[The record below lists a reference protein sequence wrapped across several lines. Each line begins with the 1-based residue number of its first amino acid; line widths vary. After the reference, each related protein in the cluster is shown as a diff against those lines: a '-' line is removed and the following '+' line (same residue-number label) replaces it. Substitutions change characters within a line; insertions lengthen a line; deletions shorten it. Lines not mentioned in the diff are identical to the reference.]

1 MIKHV
6 YFFHFFLLIHLWS
19 ATSYSQGGVPTG
31 CDPNGNWVLFA
42 NYDGGNLNIVV
53 DQNIPNLKIG
63 ICTYEPVNVTFS
75 GPFVGNV
82 TQVLYAGFNS
92 GQNNNNCAF
101 PITTSSFTGINPALL
116 TVNVAPPVTIIS
128 PPNPNYFNIPNGWNY
143 GIICLYSCDIN
154 ANQGGC
160 NTVDQ
165 VLAYFQSQFGGSLR
179 GLNVQYPCWNTSTQ
193 YTISAQTGNC
203 CGICTTVSTSVSETI
218 CQDQLPYTWNGLTFT
233 GSGAQTATL
242 TTVAG
247 CDSLVTLNLSVVNAV
262 SSTSSQVACESY
274 TWLDGTTYTT
284 PGIYNLQYTL
294 AGGSINGCDSIVNL
308 NLTLVNGVTGTDVQ
322 VACESF
328 TWIDGITYTSST
340 TTPQYTIAGGSAL
353 GCDSTVTLNLTI
365 NQNSSNTLNVEA
377 CGSYLAENGQTYS
390 ESGTFTYSIPAQNG
404 CDSVVTLNVTIKPS
418 PIAAFSTNPSVIE
431 QDDSEISLIESSS
444 GQIISWIWDFSIGGG
459 TSTIEEQNPIFPI
472 PLGTSGDIVISLL
485 VSDANGCKD
494 SITKIITVLEN
505 STVYIPNCFTP
516 DGDEFNNTFIPVI
529 SDVFD
534 DQNYILTIYNRWGEL
549 IFQTKDK
556 SIGWDGTYKGQMQPI
571 GVYTYS
577 VELKLKQND
586 LVKIYHGHLSLLD

>member
-1 MIKHV
+1 MMKRCL
-6 YFFHFFLLIHLWS
+6 FFLYFLNIQLWS
-19 ATSYSQGGVPTG
+19 IFSYGQGAVPTG

-75 GPFVGNV
+75 GPFLGNV
-82 TQVLYAGFNS
+82 TEVLYAGFNS
-92 GQNNNNCAF
+92 AQNNNNCGF
-101 PITTSSFTGINPALL
+101 PIATSSFTGINPAIL

-128 PPNPNYFNIPNGWNY
+128 PPNPSYFNIPNGWNS

-154 ANQGGC
+154 SNQGGC
-160 NTVDQ
+160 NTADQ

-179 GLNVQYPCWNTSTQ
+179 GLNVQYNCWNASTQ

-203 CGICTTVSTSVSETI
+203 CGICTTVSTTVSETI
-218 CQDQLPYTWNGLTFT
+218 CQNQLPYTWNGLTFN
-233 GSGAQTATL
+233 GSGTQTVTL

-262 SSTSSQVACESY
+262 NSTSSQVACESF

-284 PGIYNLQYTL
+284 PGTYNLQYTI
-294 AGGSINGCDSIVNL
+294 AGGTVNGCDSTVNL

-322 VACESF
+322 VACESY

-340 TTPQYTIAGGSAL
+340 TAPQFTLIGGSAF

-365 NQNSSNTLNVEA
+365 NQNSFNALNVEA
-377 CGSYLAENGQTYS
+377 CGSYLAENGQTYT
-390 ESGTFTYSIPAQNG
+390 ESGTFTYTIPSQNG
-404 CDSVVTLNVTIKPS
+404 CDSIVTINVTIKPT
-418 PIAAFSTNPSVIE
+418 PVAAFSTNPSVIE
-431 QDDSEISLIESSS
+431 QDDSEISLNEVST
-444 GQIISWIWDFSIGGG
+444 GQINGWNWDFSFEGG
-459 TSTIEEQNPIFPI
+459 TSTSAAQNPTFPI
-472 PLGTSGDIVISLL
+472 PLGTSGDITISLR
-485 VSDANGCKD
+485 VTDANGCQD
-494 SITKIITVLEN
+494 STTTIISVLES

-516 DGDEFNNTFIPVI
+516 DGDENNNTFIPVI
-529 SDVFD
+529 SEVFD
-534 DQNYILTIYNRWGEL
+534 DQNHVLNIYNRWGEL
-549 IFQTKDK
+549 LFQSKDK
-556 SIGWDGTYKGQMQPI
+556 KIGWDGSYKGLLQPN

-586 LVKIYHGHLSLLD
+586 LVKIYHGHVNLLE